1 MSDLD
6 AALAANRAAIGEL
19 LASGDRCAS
28 AWTTPSAP
36 GKWSP
41 SQISE
46 HVARALEE
54 SAHMMTGAPSKFPKL
69 PRLLHPILRR
79 LVFYRVVN
87 GGSFPKGRTAK
98 AMNPTA
104 GSATPAEARQRFSS
118 VLAAFDA
125 ASRQCAASGG
135 TANSTIFGAVQV
147 VDYVRFQERHV
158 RHHIKQMPS

>member
-6 AALAANRAAIGEL
+6 EALAANRAAISEL
-19 LASGDRCAS
+19 LASGERCGS
-28 AWTTPSAP
+28 AWTTPCAP

-54 SAHMMTGAPSKFPKL
+54 SAHMMTGATSKFPKL

-79 LVFYRVVN
+79 VVFNRVVN
-87 GGSFPKGRTAK
+87 GGSFPKGRTNK
-98 AMNPTA
+98 AMNPAA
-104 GSATPAEARQRFSS
+104 GAPTPAEARQRFSS

-125 ASRQCAASGG
+125 ACRQCAASGG
-135 TANSTIFGAVQV
+135 TANSTIFGAVRV

-158 RHHIKQMPS
+158 RHHITQMPS